1 LLASSQCPQLYAEEF
16 VLEEII
22 ITAQRRTE
30 SLEDVPVAV
39 SAFSASALQ
48 KAGINDA
55 SDLVGLTPG
64 FNGNVVSTS
73 QPILTMRGVGSNDF
87 TIGNDPALGVYVD
100 EVYVGRSAAAVVNLF
115 DAERVELLKGPQG
128 TLFGRNTTAGA
139 ISITR
144 AQPEPE
150 RSGSVE
156 LRLGNHGYREARFV
170 YNDSFSDNTYARVAM
185 FQQRRDGYVEEQS
198 MGQDMVDTD
207 LSALKA
213 AIKFEGDQFDYTVT
227 LDWSE
232 NDQDAA
238 VYRTLLNLG
247 GQTLA
252 ERKAL
257 SDITDEQLNN
267 REIAMVSG
275 KGHFNIG
282 DDYKLTSITAWRK
295 YDLNYLEDTDA
306 TNLRLLHFG
315 VEEESEVFSQE
326 FRLNAST
333 DNLDWFVGISVSYE
347 DIQATGSVDY
357 SEEVLCAQALGASCM
372 GILGVNGSNI
382 RELNQAEG
390 EYWNYAI
397 FGDLKLVLN
406 PDTNLT
412 LGLRYSY
419 DDKELTAQNPVPV
432 NALVGPTLNAL
443 GLFPTANI
451 FLIETAGAVSSTDTW
466 SQVQPRIVLDHHLG
480 EDTMVYASASVGYKS
495 GGFNVLVPAAGSF
508 EPEEMLSYELGI
520 KGSLMNRRLVYD
532 AAVFHYSYDELQVQ
546 IVDVVSITRN
556 AAEATGYG
564 FESSVR
570 FKATDRLTVAS
581 TLAWLE
587 AEYDKF
593 VVSGAEDF
601 TGNQLARSPEL
612 SASLN
617 FDYQLPIGETH
628 LLNLSLTA
636 VYTDDQYILASNR
649 PESLQESYTT
659 VDLEAT
665 LAASD
670 DTYFVSLFLNNL
682 GDEEYITQTQL
693 IDDFGLALVQD
704 APPRYYGIRA
714 GYRF

>member
-1 LLASSQCPQLYAEEF
+1 
-16 VLEEII
+16 
-22 ITAQRRTE
+22 
-30 SLEDVPVAV
+30 
-39 SAFSASALQ
+39 
-48 KAGINDA
+48 
-55 SDLVGLTPG
+55 
-64 FNGNVVSTS
+64 
-73 QPILTMRGVGSNDF
+73 
-87 TIGNDPALGVYVD
+87 
-100 EVYVGRSAAAVVNLF
+100 
-115 DAERVELLKGPQG
+115 
-128 TLFGRNTTAGA
+128 
-139 ISITR
+139 
-144 AQPEPE
+144 
-150 RSGSVE
+150 
-156 LRLGNHGYREARFV
+156 
-170 YNDSFSDNTYARVAM
+170 
-185 FQQRRDGYVEEQS
+185 
-198 MGQDMVDTD
+198 
-207 LSALKA
+207 
-213 AIKFEGDQFDYTVT
+213 
-227 LDWSE
+227 
-232 NDQDAA
+232 
-238 VYRTLLNLG
+238 
-247 GQTLA
+247 
-252 ERKAL
+252 
-257 SDITDEQLNN
+257 
-267 REIAMVSG
+267 
-275 KGHFNIG
+275 
-282 DDYKLTSITAWRK
+282 
-295 YDLNYLEDTDA
+295 
-306 TNLRLLHFG
+306 
-315 VEEESEVFSQE
+315 
-326 FRLNAST
+326 
-333 DNLDWFVGISVSYE
+333 
-347 DIQATGSVDY
+347 
-357 SEEVLCAQALGASCM
+357 
-372 GILGVNGSNI
+372 
-382 RELNQAEG
+382 
-390 EYWNYAI
+390 
-397 FGDLKLVLN
+397 
-406 PDTNLT
+406 
-412 LGLRYSY
+412 
-419 DDKELTAQNPVPV
+419 
-432 NALVGPTLNAL
+432 
-443 GLFPTANI
+443 
-451 FLIETAGAVSSTDTW
+451 
-466 SQVQPRIVLDHHLG
+466 
-480 EDTMVYASASVGYKS
+480 
-495 GGFNVLVPAAGSF
+495 LVPAAGSF